1 MWPVTRSGSDMHCL
15 ISRQVHT
22 ATQAYLG
29 HFLGGANNFILPKFN
44 PFLPKFLPARGG
56 HLFCQAAV
64 PSFSAKLSCQ
74 TVLLMDKLE
83 DRWLKNRQKWE
94 KYRKVWQKP
103 TKSGRRQTK
112 MTEKLSKCGVLLII
126 FCQASHFCPAKLSF
140 LSCKAPIF
148 VLPSFPFCPAKL
160 NNFSR
165 GGRPSWSPP
174 PKYAYG

>member
-1 MWPVTRSGSDMHCL
+1 MPGVTIGVSGSFFRGGQQLHPAKIQSRPAE
-15 ISRQVHT
+15 ISSCQ
-22 ATQAYLG
+22 
-29 HFLGGANNFILPKFN
+29 
-44 PFLPKFLPARGG
+44 GG

-126 FCQASHFCPAKLSF
+126 FCQASHFCPAKLPF
-140 LSCKAPIF
+140 LSCQAPIS
-148 VLPSFPFCPAKL
+148 VLPSSLFCPARL
-160 NNFSR
+160 SNFSR
-165 GGRPSWSPP
+165 GGPRPPRPP
-174 PKYAYG
+174 PQIRL

>member
-1 MWPVTRSGSDMHCL
+1 M
-15 ISRQVHT
+15 
-22 ATQAYLG
+22 
-29 HFLGGANNFILPKFN
+29 
-44 PFLPKFLPARGG
+44 
-56 HLFCQAAV
+56 FCQAAV

-126 FCQASHFCPAKLSF
+126 FCQASHFCPAKLPF
-140 LSCKAPIF
+140 LSCQAPIS
-148 VLPSFPFCPAKL
+148 VLPSSLFCPARL
-160 NNFSR
+160 SNFSR
-165 GGRPSWSPP
+165 RGPRPPRPP
-174 PKYAYG
+174 PQIRLCRACCPAYHAALCSTFLFITSKV

>member
-1 MWPVTRSGSDMHCL
+1 M
-15 ISRQVHT
+15 
-22 ATQAYLG
+22 
-29 HFLGGANNFILPKFN
+29 
-44 PFLPKFLPARGG
+44 
-56 HLFCQAAV
+56 FCQAAV

-126 FCQASHFCPAKLSF
+126 FCQASHFCPAKLPF
-140 LSCKAPIF
+140 LSCQANTPMDWME
-148 VLPSFPFCPAKL
+148 AG
-160 NNFSR
+160 NFSILVIPVLLR
-165 GGRPSWSPP
+165 ENIFIAVNDSLCEGLRLHKMVMG
-174 PKYAYG
+174 